1 MGFNHVS
8 DLHHLGAARIVFYP
22 EEPEDDAMFLEHY
35 NLLEQP
41 FGVTPDTR
49 FLYLNHMYR
58 EALASLW
65 YGIEERRGFMALVA
79 EPGMG
84 KTTLLFQ
91 LLQRLRRTSARTV
104 FLFQTTCNSHDL
116 IRYLLLDLGIVPAP
130 DMASMHHQLNE
141 ALLSEARAG
150 RQFIFVIDEAQNL
163 SESVLESIRLLS
175 NFETCQ
181 GKLVQIILAGQP
193 QLTTVLSSPG
203 MQQLK
208 QRISTLSRLEPL
220 NTCEVAA
227 YVRHRLQVAGHP
239 DGSLFTRHA
248 AELIANE
255 SYGIPR
261 NINNLCFG
269 ALTVGFALGKN
280 TIGCEIVEEVVA
292 DQKFSWLRAK
302 ASAPQNEASQLAEP
316 VLQSV
321 TGDGPKTRTRRTTQV
336 ALPRYA
342 TFAVSIAVLVGLL
355 LTAVSADGARPETY
369 LQFSSRIQSSA
380 PSQTVGARVSVD
392 TEQTGNG
399 NRVVAQTPPP
409 AFGPLTGEGIVA
421 VAPQQDLR
429 QICLH
434 YLGYYDLELIE
445 NIQKLNPLLVDP
457 NRILVGQRLRMPM
470 EKIRTRRV
478 PLQESGSD
486 DALKIASGNQHE

>member
-1 MGFNHVS
+1 
-8 DLHHLGAARIVFYP
+8 
-22 EEPEDDAMFLEHY
+22 MFLEYY

-65 YGIEERRGFMALVA
+65 YGIVERRGFMALVA
-79 EPGMG
+79 QPGMG

-91 LLQRLRRTSARTV
+91 LLQRLRRTSVRTA

-116 IRYLLLDLGIVPAP
+116 IRYLLLDLGILPAP
-130 DMASMHHQLNE
+130 ELVSMHHQLNE
-141 ALLSEARAG
+141 TLQQEARAG
-150 RQFIFVIDEAQNL
+150 RQFVFVIDEAQNL

-175 NFETCQ
+175 NFETSQ

-193 QLTTVLSSPG
+193 QLTSVLSNPV

-208 QRISTLSRLEPL
+208 QRISTLSWLEQF
-220 NTCEVAA
+220 NTGEVAA
-227 YVRHRLQVAGHP
+227 YVRHRLQLAGHP

-248 AELIANE
+248 LELIAKE
-255 SYGIPR
+255 SDGIPR
-261 NINNLCFG
+261 NINHLCFS

-280 TIGCEIVEEVVA
+280 TIGREIVEEVVT
-292 DQKFSWLRAK
+292 DQKSSWLHAK
-302 ASAPQNEASQLAEP
+302 ASAPQNEASRLAEP
-316 VLQSV
+316 MIQSV
-321 TGDGPKTRTRRTTQV
+321 TGDGPKIRARRDTQV
-336 ALPRYA
+336 TWPRYA

-355 LTAVSADGARPETY
+355 LTAVSADRARPET
-369 LQFSSRIQSSA
+369 LPLSSRIQSSA
-380 PSQTVGARVSVD
+380 PSQTVGAHVSVD
-392 TEQTGNG
+392 TEQIGDA

-409 AFGPLTGEGIVA
+409 VFGPLTGEGIVV

-445 NIQKLNPLLVDP
+445 DIRRLNPLLVDP

-470 EKIRTRRV
+470 QKIRTRRV

-486 DALKIASGNQHE
+486 DALKIASGNRHE